1 MKTEMKSSLKLFM
14 RPFLVVLGF
23 MLLYAL
29 VHAVLGFYGEK
40 DSASISQNL
49 EKTEIERQ
57 NSALSPKQ
65 EEANTTTTA
74 TEENPTKDSP
84 LPLETATQK
93 QENKQEIK
101 QETKQENKQETKQEN
116 KQETKQEN
124 KQETKQENKQETKQ
138 ENKQETKQEQEKEN
152 EPKQNSASSVQNN
165 QKTPTT
171 PTIGKKPLEYKVAVS
186 GVNVRAFPS
195 TKGKILGSLAK
206 DKSVKVLEIQN
217 DWAKIEFSNETKGYV
232 FLKLLKKAE

>member
-14 RPFLVVLGF
+14 RPLLVVLAF

-29 VHAVLGFYGEK
+29 VHAVLGFYVKK
-40 DSASISQNL
+40 DSAPISPNA
-49 EKTEIERQ
+49 EKTETERQ

-74 TEENPTKDSP
+74 TEESPTKDTAP
-84 LPLETATQK
+84 PLETAAQ
-93 QENKQEIK
+93 
-101 QETKQENKQETKQEN
+101 
-116 KQETKQEN
+116 
-124 KQETKQENKQETKQ
+124 
-138 ENKQETKQEQEKEN
+138 KQETKQEQEKEN
-152 EPKQNSASSVQNN
+152 EPKQDSVSPVQNN

-171 PTIGKKPLEYKVAVS
+171 STVGKKPLEYKVAVS

-195 TKGKILGSLAK
+195 TKGKILGLLLK
-206 DKSVKVLEIQN
+206 NKSVKVLEIQN
-217 DWAKIEFSNETKGYV
+217 DWAEIEFSNKTKGYV

>member
-1 MKTEMKSSLKLFM
+1 MKSSLKLFV

-29 VHAVLGFYGEK
+29 AHAALGFYGEK

-49 EKTEIERQ
+49 EKTEMERQ
-57 NSALSPKQ
+57 NSTLSPKQ
-65 EEANTTTTA
+65 EETNTTTTA
-74 TEENPTKDSP
+74 TEENPTKDPP

-93 QENKQEIK
+93 QEN
-101 QETKQENKQETKQEN
+101 
-116 KQETKQEN
+116 
-124 KQETKQENKQETKQ
+124 KQ

-152 EPKQNSASSVQNN
+152 EPKQNNVSPTQNH
-165 QKTPTT
+165 QKTLST
-171 PTIGKKPLEYKVAVS
+171 PTIGKKPLEYKTAVNS
-186 GVNVRAFPS
+186 VNVRTFPS
-195 TKGKILGSLAK
+195 TKGKIIGSLAK

-217 DWAKIEFSNETKGYV
+217 DWAKIEFSNKTKGYV

>member
-1 MKTEMKSSLKLFM
+1 MKTEMKSSLKLFA

-29 VHAVLGFYGEK
+29 AHAALGFYGEK
-40 DSASISQNL
+40 DSASISQDL

-57 NSALSPKQ
+57 NSTLSPKQ
-65 EEANTTTTA
+65 EETNTTTTA
-74 TEENPTKDSP
+74 TEESPTKDPP
-84 LPLETATQK
+84 LPLETAMQ
-93 QENKQEIK
+93 
-101 QETKQENKQETKQEN
+101 
-116 KQETKQEN
+116 
-124 KQETKQENKQETKQ
+124 KQETKQ

-152 EPKQNSASSVQNN
+152 ESKQNSASPAQNH
-165 QKTPTT
+165 QKTLST
-171 PTIGKKPLEYKVAVS
+171 PTIGKKPLEYKAAVNS
-186 GVNVRAFPS
+186 VNVRAFPS

-206 DKSVKVLEIQN
+206 NKSVKVLEIQN

>member
-14 RPFLVVLGF
+14 RPLLVVLAF

-29 VHAVLGFYGEK
+29 AHVALGFYVKK
-40 DSASISQNL
+40 DSAPISPNV
-49 EKTEIERQ
+49 EKTETERQ
-57 NSALSPKQ
+57 NRALSPKQ

-74 TEENPTKDSP
+74 AEENPTKDPP
-84 LPLETATQK
+84 LPLETAA
-93 QENKQEIK
+93 QEK
-101 QETKQENKQETKQEN
+101 ETKQEI
-116 KQETKQEN
+116 
-124 KQETKQENKQETKQ
+124 
-138 ENKQETKQEQEKEN
+138 KQEQEKEN
-152 EPKQNSASSVQNN
+152 ELKQNSTPSVQNN

-171 PTIGKKPLEYKVAVS
+171 PLMGKKPLEYKVAVS

-195 TKGKILGSLAK
+195 TKGKIIGSLTK

-217 DWAKIEFSNETKGYV
+217 DWAEIEFSNKTKGYV

>member
-23 MLLYAL
+23 MLLHAL
-29 VHAVLGFYGEK
+29 AHAALGFYVKK

-49 EKTEIERQ
+49 EKTEMERQ

-65 EEANTTTTA
+65 EETNTTTTA

-93 QENKQEIK
+93 QEI
-101 QETKQENKQETKQEN
+101 
-116 KQETKQEN
+116 
-124 KQETKQENKQETKQ
+124 
-138 ENKQETKQEQEKEN
+138 KQEQEKEN
-152 EPKQNSASSVQNN
+152 ESKQNSASPIQNN
-165 QKTPTT
+165 QKTLST
-171 PTIGKKPLEYKVAVS
+171 PIIGKKPLEYKAAVNS
-186 GVNVRAFPS
+186 VNVRAFPS

>member
-1 MKTEMKSSLKLFM
+1 MVGMKTEMKSSLKLFI

-29 VHAVLGFYGEK
+29 VHIVLGFYGEK

-65 EEANTTTTA
+65 EETNTTTTA

-84 LPLETATQK
+84 LPLETPTQ
-93 QENKQEIK
+93 
-101 QETKQENKQETKQEN
+101 
-116 KQETKQEN
+116 
-124 KQETKQENKQETKQ
+124 KQETKQ

-152 EPKQNSASSVQNN
+152 ESKQNSASPIQNH
-165 QKTPTT
+165 QKTLST

-206 DKSVKVLEIQN
+206 NKSVKVLEIQN
-217 DWAKIEFSNETKGYV
+217 DWAEIEFSNETKGYV

>member
-14 RPFLVVLGF
+14 RPSLVVLAF

-29 VHAVLGFYGEK
+29 AHAALGFYMKK
-40 DSASISQNL
+40 DSAPISPNA
-49 EKTEIERQ
+49 EKTEMERQ
-57 NSALSPKQ
+57 NGALSPKQ
-65 EEANTTTTA
+65 EEANTTTIA

-84 LPLETATQK
+84 LPLETATQEK
-93 QENKQEIK
+93 
-101 QETKQENKQETKQEN
+101 ET
-116 KQETKQEN
+116 
-124 KQETKQENKQETKQ
+124 
-138 ENKQETKQEQEKEN
+138 KQETKQEQEKEN
-152 EPKQNSASSVQNN
+152 EPKQDSVSPVQNN

-171 PTIGKKPLEYKVAVS
+171 PLMGKKPLEYKVAVS

-195 TKGKILGSLAK
+195 TKGKIIGSLAR

-217 DWAKIEFSNETKGYV
+217 DWAKIEFSNKTKGYV

>member
-1 MKTEMKSSLKLFM
+1 MKSSLKLFM

-29 VHAVLGFYGEK
+29 VHAALGFYAKK

-49 EKTEIERQ
+49 ERTEIERQ

-65 EEANTTTTA
+65 EEANATTTA

-84 LPLETATQK
+84 LPLETPTQ
-93 QENKQEIK
+93 
-101 QETKQENKQETKQEN
+101 
-116 KQETKQEN
+116 
-124 KQETKQENKQETKQ
+124 KQETKQ

-152 EPKQNSASSVQNN
+152 ESKQNSALPTQDN
-165 QKTPTT
+165 QKTLST
-171 PTIGKKPLEYKVAVS
+171 PTIGKKPLEYKAAVNS
-186 GVNVRAFPS
+186 VNVRAFPS

-206 DKSVKVLEIQN
+206 NKSVKVLEIQN

>member
-29 VHAVLGFYGEK
+29 AHAALGFYAK
-40 DSASISQNL
+40 KNSASISQNL

-93 QENKQEIK
+93 QENKQE
-101 QETKQENKQETKQEN
+101 
-116 KQETKQEN
+116 
-124 KQETKQENKQETKQ
+124 
-138 ENKQETKQEQEKEN
+138 TKQEQEKEN
-152 EPKQNSASSVQNN
+152 EPKQNSASPIQNN
-165 QKTPTT
+165 QKTLST

-206 DKSVKVLEIQN
+206 NKSVKVLEIQN

>member
-1 MKTEMKSSLKLFM
+1 MKAEMKSSLKLFV

-29 VHAVLGFYGEK
+29 VHAALGFYAKK

-57 NSALSPKQ
+57 NSTLSPKQ
-65 EEANTTTTA
+65 EETNTATTA
-74 TEENPTKDSP
+74 TEENPTKDPP
-84 LPLETATQK
+84 LPLETPTQK
-93 QENKQEIK
+93 QE
-101 QETKQENKQETKQEN
+101 T
-116 KQETKQEN
+116 
-124 KQETKQENKQETKQ
+124 
-138 ENKQETKQEQEKEN
+138 KQETKQEQEKEN
-152 EPKQNSASSVQNN
+152 ESKQNSASTVQNH
-165 QKTPTT
+165 QKTLST
-171 PTIGKKPLEYKVAVS
+171 PTIGKKPLEYKAAVS

-195 TKGKILGSLAK
+195 TKGKIIGSLAK

-217 DWAKIEFSNETKGYV
+217 DWAKIEFSNATKGYV

>member
-29 VHAVLGFYGEK
+29 AHAALGFYAKK

-49 EKTEIERQ
+49 EKTKIERQ

-93 QENKQEIK
+93 QENKQE
-101 QETKQENKQETKQEN
+101 
-116 KQETKQEN
+116 
-124 KQETKQENKQETKQ
+124 
-138 ENKQETKQEQEKEN
+138 TKQEQEKEN
-152 EPKQNSASSVQNN
+152 EPKQNSTSPAQNN
-165 QKTPTT
+165 QKTLST
-171 PTIGKKPLEYKVAVS
+171 PTIGKKPLEYKAAVNS
-186 GVNVRAFPS
+186 VNVRAFPS

-206 DKSVKVLEIQN
+206 NKSVKVLEIQN